1 MTAKPYRSHE
11 DATIDSFAK
20 DPEYA
25 AEYLNAVL
33 EDGDEAELL
42 AALNRLAKAFGGVT
56 AIAAQTDL
64 NGTSLYRTL
73 SEHGNP
79 ELKTLVKV
87 LRAMHLRLAVRPV
100 TLATEQAASGMVS
113 VSSGGLASHRG
124 GGQGAG
130 QFVFKKLEPKRRPK
144 TTGEIRK
151 YSETVGAGI
160 GLDDERCYA

>member
-11 DATIDSFAK
+11 DATVQSFAK

-42 AALNRLAKAFGGVT
+42 VALNRLAKAFGGVT
-56 AIAAQTDL
+56 SVAAQVDL

-73 SEHGNP
+73 SKNGNP

-87 LRAMHLRLAVRPV
+87 LRVMHLKLAVRP
-100 TLATEQAASGMVS
+100 ATDVVLTASSSAAV
-113 VSSGGLASHRG
+113 VAVGGLARQAAT
-124 GGQGAG
+124 GQI
-130 QFVFKKLEPKRRPK
+130 VSKKLEPKRRYRAGIQIRQFAE
-144 TTGEIRK
+144 TTG
-151 YSETVGAGI
+151 AGSI
-160 GLDDERCYA
+160 LEAEQCCA

>member
-11 DATIDSFAK
+11 DATVESFAK

-42 AALNRLAKAFGGVT
+42 VALNRLAKAFGGVT
-56 AIAAQTDL
+56 SVAAQGDL

-73 SEHGNP
+73 SKDGNP

-87 LRAMHLRLAVRPV
+87 LRVMHLRLAVRPAALVAARPSSV
-100 TLATEQAASGMVS
+100 TVS
-113 VSSGGLASHRG
+113 VSSGGLTPH
-124 GGQGAG
+124 QVAG
-130 QFVFKKLEPKRRPK
+130 QFVVKKLEPKRRHK
-144 TTGEIRK
+144 AGVQIRQ
-151 YSETVGAGI
+151 YSETAGAGSNR
-160 GLDDERCYA
+160 DDERRYA

>member
-1 MTAKPYRSHE
+1 MTAKPYRSHD
-11 DATIDSFAK
+11 DATIESFAR

-33 EDGDEAELL
+33 EDGDETELL
-42 AALNRLAKAFGGVT
+42 VALSRLAKAFGGVT
-56 AIAAQTDL
+56 TIAAQTDL

-87 LRAMHLRLAVRPV
+87 LRAMHLRLSIRPA
-100 TLATEQAASGMVS
+100 TLATEQAHSGLVS
-113 VSSGGLASHRG
+113 VPSGGVASHRA
-124 GGQGAG
+124 GQGAG
-130 QFVFKKLEPKRRPK
+130 QFVFKMLEPKRRPK
-144 TTGEIRK
+144 TSGEIGK
-151 YSETVGAGI
+151 YSETVGAGT

>member
-11 DATIDSFAK
+11 DATIESFGK

-33 EDGDEAELL
+33 EDGDAAELL
-42 AALNRLAKAFGGVT
+42 VALNRLAKTFGGVT
-56 AIAAQTDL
+56 SVAAQGNL

-73 SEHGNP
+73 SKRGNP

-87 LRAMHLRLAVRPV
+87 LSVMHLRLAVRPMK
-100 TLATEQAASGMVS
+100 LATEQAPSVMVS
-113 VSSGGLASHRG
+113 ESSGGLASHRG
-124 GGQGAG
+124 QHGTG
-130 QFVFKKLEPKRRPK
+130 QFVIKKLEPKRRPK
-144 TTGEIRK
+144 AIGKIRK

>member
-11 DATIDSFAK
+11 DATVESFAK

-42 AALNRLAKAFGGVT
+42 VALNRLAKAFGGVT
-56 AIAAQTDL
+56 SVAAHGDL

-73 SEHGNP
+73 SKNGNP

-87 LRAMHLRLAVRPV
+87 LRVMHLRLAVRAAPEATDKMPGV
-100 TLATEQAASGMVS
+100 TASVA
-113 VSSGGLASHRG
+113 SGGLARHQAS
-124 GGQGAG
+124 G
-130 QFVFKKLEPKRRPK
+130 QFVVMKLEPKRRPK
-144 TTGEIRK
+144 MNLQVQH
-151 YSETVGAGI
+151 YSETAGAGS
-160 GLDDERCYA
+160 GRDDERCYA